1 MITTKQSAL
10 RQFSKSINAHI
21 EIILTQWSMQHVLNF
36 DNSQRKIGIYL
47 KLNMGL
53 KALLDINGLLSWV
66 LSDREDVVFR
76 NHSTP
81 RSVTRDLLPLLSA
94 FQLMSSIRTKLV
106 PSSSCQSLL
115 KTTVPCSPH
124 SVGGLPPW
132 RMKCGLQTWPPP
144 V

>member
-1 MITTKQSAL
+1 MITTKQCAL

-66 LSDREDVVFR
+66 LSDRGCCVQKSLNTTECDKRFA
-76 NHSTP
+76 SP
-81 RSVTRDLLPLLSA
+81 ALCISA
-94 FQLMSSIRTKLV
+94 DE
-106 PSSSCQSLL
+106 
-115 KTTVPCSPH
+115 
-124 SVGGLPPW
+124 
-132 RMKCGLQTWPPP
+132 
-144 V
+144 